1 MANRDSNL
9 YRKGLAHRGVHG
21 GKEQSVTGVIR
32 IKAGESIATT
42 DLLRMVP
49 LGENV
54 RPVQLILTATPV
66 AGTPV
71 LTAFTFKAG
80 TAPLSTTPFKR
91 PDGTEFPVQ
100 AADDDSLVASM
111 AIPAGGLISSTTVT
125 RPVASSVANYAPY
138 VATLVPTAAASVAG
152 GDVDLAMTVV
162 FIGEQKADGLVYDKF
177 MDFKVANPA

>member
-9 YRKGLAHRGVHG
+9 YKKGLAHRGVYG

-32 IKAGESIATT
+32 VKAGESIATT

-54 RPVQLILTATPV
+54 RPVQITLTAVPV

-80 TAPLSTTPFKR
+80 VAPMADTPFKR
-91 PDGTEFPVQ
+91 PDGKEFPVL
-100 AADDDSLVASM
+100 AADDDALVASL
-111 AIPAGGLISSTTVT
+111 AIPAGGLITSNSVT
-125 RPVASSVANYAPY
+125 RPVANSVSNYAPFI
-138 VATLVPTAAASVAG
+138 ATLVPTATASVAG
-152 GDVDLAMTVV
+152 GDVDLSMTVV
-162 FIGEQKADGLVYDKF
+162 FIGEQKADGLIYDQF
-177 MDFKVANPA
+177 MNGKVSNDA